1 MEYMETPMKITIIM
15 KVKITI
21 NSEDRIIMI
30 PMEYNTENDTLEFN
44 DIQIE
49 PMPEKNENISKDIV
63 FNMAQ
68 LILSTL
74 KSL

>member
-1 MEYMETPMKITIIM
+1 MEYTESPIQIIIM

-21 NSEDRIIMI
+21 NSEDRIIII
-30 PMEYNTENDTLEFN
+30 PMEYNAENDTLECS
-44 DIQIE
+44 DIQVE
-49 PMPEKNENISKDIV
+49 PVPEQNEDISNDIV

>member
-1 MEYMETPMKITIIM
+1 M
-15 KVKITI
+15 KVKVTI

-30 PMEYNTENDTLEFN
+30 PMEYNTEKDTLEFN

-49 PMPEKNENISKDIV
+49 PMPEQNEDISNDIV
-63 FNMAQ
+63 FNMAH

>member
-1 MEYMETPMKITIIM
+1 M

-30 PMEYNTENDTLEFN
+30 PMEYDTEKDTLEFN

-49 PMPEKNENISKDIV
+49 PMPEQNENISNDVV

>member
-1 MEYMETPMKITIIM
+1 MKITIIM

>member
-1 MEYMETPMKITIIM
+1 
-15 KVKITI
+15 
-21 NSEDRIIMI
+21 MI
-30 PMEYNTENDTLEFN
+30 PMEYDTEKDTLEFN

-49 PMPEKNENISKDIV
+49 PMPEQNENISNDVV

>member
-1 MEYMETPMKITIIM
+1 M

-30 PMEYNTENDTLEFN
+30 PMEYNTEKDTLDFN

-49 PMPEKNENISKDIV
+49 PMPEQNEDISKDVV

>member
-1 MEYMETPMKITIIM
+1 M

-30 PMEYNTENDTLEFN
+30 PMEYNTEKDTLELS
-44 DIQIE
+44 DIQVE
-49 PMPEKNENISKDIV
+49 PVPEQNEDISKDVV